1 MPKNLIKVPEREK
14 KRVACVKIGDTFLV
28 VCYQRT
34 PFDCYRW
41 PGLINVWLFFD
52 PPDEMAHYAL
62 NLTRSDLNGTA
73 MSRSQWTH
81 ISCDIMT
88 MSPCSSRDSS
98 FQSAAAFDRIN
109 LCAYH
114 LIFLFFLFCRADL
127 VLYWYGQ
134 FSFETI
140 RFRLMLGGRQFNGND
155 WRVRKD
161 SHFKQQKKEEE
172 QEQEM
177 IWWWKTTSN
186 LESSKPPLIN
196 NKNPF
201 KFNNYCRITTV
212 QWMLIWPK

>member
-1 MPKNLIKVPEREK
+1 MKWRIMHW
-14 KRVACVKIGDTFLV
+14 I
-28 VCYQRT
+28 
-34 PFDCYRW
+34 W
-41 PGLINVWLFFD
+41 HGLIWMAPPCHVLNERTFHVILWLCHRVLV
-52 PPDEMAHYAL
+52 E
-62 NLTRSDLNGTA
+62 
-73 MSRSQWTH
+73 
-81 ISCDIMT
+81 I
-88 MSPCSSRDSS
+88 
-98 FQSAAAFDRIN
+98 AAFNQLLLLIGSI
-109 LCAYH
+109 CAHIIWY
-114 LIFLFFLFCRADL
+114 FFFFLFCRADL